1 MLELIIPNYSHKDQW
16 EELIAEWSLMEDI
29 NNVSPRALFA
39 GDDFDS
45 FFNITETNRTIVS
58 KWTPPSTLFFIM
70 QDDRILWGLYLRH
83 KVSLDDLQKVGGN
96 IEYGIRPSERGK
108 WYAIEAFRLG
118 IEEAKKIGLEK
129 LLLTCFADNIASA
142 KVIEKNGGIFT
153 KHVEYGGERKRNYLI
168 RIAV

>member
-1 MLELIIPNYSHKDQW
+1 MFN
-16 EELIAEWSLMEDI
+16 
-29 NNVSPRALFA
+29 ALK
-39 GDDFDS
+39 
-45 FFNITETNRTIVS
+45 IRTENHRRYKRKKS
-58 KWTPPSTLFFIM
+58 QLFVKK
-70 QDDRILWGLYLRH
+70 GC
-83 KVSLDDLQKVGGN
+83 
-96 IEYGIRPSERGK
+96 
-108 WYAIEAFRLG
+108 